1 LLAGLVARFG
11 NFRSLRKLKVCQQTL
26 TKFRR
31 RRLLLAPKFDSPTP
45 FFLTGIFGKAC
56 LQAV

>member
-1 LLAGLVARFG
+1 LSGWLCC
-11 NFRSLRKLKVCQQTL
+11 FRLLRKLKVYRQTL

-31 RRLLLAPKFDSPTP
+31 RRLLLAAKFDSPAL
-45 FFLTGIFGKAC
+45 FILTGIFGKAC